1 MVRFSPFKRIGLG
14 FVLDSLHSIPMCMSK
29 TSLQWISDIFPGHII
44 KYRKKKKENINIKK
58 YKKKNRYV
66 ICLKKN
72 PLTIIQFL
80 NL

>member
-44 KYRKKKKENINIKK
+44 KYRKKKKGKYK
-58 YKKKNRYV
+58 YKK
-66 ICLKKN
+66 ILKKK
-72 PLTIIQFL
+72 LDML
-80 NL
+80 SV